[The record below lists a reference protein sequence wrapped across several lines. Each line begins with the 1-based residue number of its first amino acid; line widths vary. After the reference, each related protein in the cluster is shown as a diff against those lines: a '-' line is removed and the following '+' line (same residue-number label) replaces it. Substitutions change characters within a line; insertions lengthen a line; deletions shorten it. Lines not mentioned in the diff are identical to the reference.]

1 MNPIVNPLF
10 FYFASVADTLSCVI
24 GIFGTISLFV
34 LISAAVACLIEYAD
48 CDGDAENDKIFL
60 LSKKILKW
68 AIVFSIILWTIFIF
82 IPSKEV
88 LIEMEVAKYA
98 TPDNIKTIVTEIV
111 STVKEMIK

>member
-10 FYFASVADTLSCVI
+10 FYFASVVDSLCCVI
-24 GIFGTISLFV
+24 CIFGIVSLVV
-34 LISAAVACLIEYAD
+34 LAMTALICLLTFIDY
-48 CDGDAENDKIFL
+48 DGDVEDVYAFSA
-60 LSKKILKW
+60 SKKVLKW
-68 AIVFSIILWTIFIF
+68 AMISSIILWTIFIF

-111 STVKEMIK
+111 STVKEMIE

>member
-10 FYFASVADTLSCVI
+10 FYFASVADSLCFI
-24 GIFGTISLFV
+24 IAMFGTISLGV
-34 LISAAVACLIEYAD
+34 LAIEALICLIEYID
-48 CDGDAENDKIFL
+48 YEGDVEDVCAFST
-60 LSKKILKW
+60 SKKVVKW
-68 AIVFSIILWTIFIF
+68 AMISSIILWTIFIF

-111 STVKEMIK
+111 STVKEMIE